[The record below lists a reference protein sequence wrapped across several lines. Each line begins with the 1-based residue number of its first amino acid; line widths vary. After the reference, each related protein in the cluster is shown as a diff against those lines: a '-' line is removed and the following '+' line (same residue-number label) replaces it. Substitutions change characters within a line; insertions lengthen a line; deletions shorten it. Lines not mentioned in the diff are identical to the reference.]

1 MIVFYVSVTQ
11 PDEISQEV
19 QIDKADTMISYEYK
33 IHPNKTNLQG
43 AVCEEG
49 WGLPLPYT
57 SKDEEKLYEIL
68 KEHEITKV
76 WLPVIRK
83 ETRDFLWLNNNKF
96 GK

>member
-11 PDEISQEV
+11 TDEISQKF
-19 QIDKADTMISYEYK
+19 QIEEGDIMISYQFK
-33 IHPNKTNLQG
+33 VHPNKTNLQG

-49 WGLPLPYT
+49 WGLPLPHT

-76 WLPVIRK
+76 WLPLIRK
-83 ETRDFLWLNNNKF
+83 ETPDFLWLNNNKF
-96 GK
+96 SK